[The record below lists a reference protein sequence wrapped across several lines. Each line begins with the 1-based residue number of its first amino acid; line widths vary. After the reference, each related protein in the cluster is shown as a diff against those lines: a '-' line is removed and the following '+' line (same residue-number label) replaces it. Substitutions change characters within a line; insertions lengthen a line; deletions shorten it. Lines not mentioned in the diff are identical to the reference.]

1 MNVTV
6 CFKEG
11 KITKNTIKF
20 DEVLKDETLDVAKVG
35 NIYIQKSTL
44 KEIGWEPG
52 KEIEVSISVKEN

>member
-20 DEVLKDETLDVAKVG
+20 DEVLKDDTLDVAKVG

-52 KEIEVSISVKEN
+52 KEIEVSIGVKEG

>member
-6 CFKEG
+6 SFKEG

>member
-6 CFKEG
+6 SFKEG

-20 DEVLKDETLDVAKVG
+20 DEVLKDKTLDVAKVG